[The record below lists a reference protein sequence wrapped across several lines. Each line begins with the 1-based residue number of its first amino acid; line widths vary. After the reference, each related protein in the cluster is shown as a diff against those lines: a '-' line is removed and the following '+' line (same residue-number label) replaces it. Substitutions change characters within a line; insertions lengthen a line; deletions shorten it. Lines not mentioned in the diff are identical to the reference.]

1 MKQFEKDI
9 HTFFSDRV
17 LKVALDKNLIDK
29 IEADKEAPIF
39 DRQINNYYQYF

>member
-17 LKVALDKNLIDK
+17 LKVALEQELIDK
-29 IEADKEAPIF
+29 IEADKEKPVF
-39 DRQINNYYQYF
+39 DRQINDYYKFF